1 MSSDVCGIEDNRR
14 YQKIPE
20 ETCEYVPTVSFGAAE
35 FCGL

>member
-1 MSSDVCGIEDNRR
+1 MFAVSRITDGII
-14 YQKIPE
+14 KIPE